1 MYLQEKKPHLQGY
14 GFSAHWIAPDPAKVA
29 TIQDLTTLKDV
40 SEVRSLPKKND
51 QFLLSFHHEL
61 CYID

>member
-1 MYLQEKKPHLQGY
+1 MYLPEKKPRLQGY
-14 GFSAHWIAPDPAKVA
+14 GFSEHWIAPDPVKVTA
-29 TIQDLTTLKDV
+29 IQDLTTPKDV

-61 CYID
+61 C